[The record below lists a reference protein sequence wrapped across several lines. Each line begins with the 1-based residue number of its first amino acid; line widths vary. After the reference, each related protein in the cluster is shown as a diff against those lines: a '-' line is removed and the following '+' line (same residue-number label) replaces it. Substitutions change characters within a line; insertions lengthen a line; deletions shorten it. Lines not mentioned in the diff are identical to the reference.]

1 MWASWTAADGW
12 TLWGGR
18 LGTRLSISVRLG
30 CEMRMQRLVEVDRG
44 GGRRD
49 GDVVM
54 ADRV

>member
-49 GDVVM
+49 GDVMM